1 MMKKKILMLLVATGL
16 LGGCENMS
24 PGQKGALTG
33 AALGTGIG
41 MVAGGSFGAVVGA
54 GLIGGAA
61 GYITGTAVQ
70 DRQTGNSEMIARS
83 FLTAAALLLLAAAAQ
98 AQMPP
103 TNFDQAA
110 YITCKEAHAMQPE
123 ARKALALLP
132 RRARGALS
140 RRDAPRRAEGAQVA
154 YLVRGG
160 CTLAPDAYLFTVI
173 DRAII
178 AEASK
183 LPKRQ

>member
-1 MMKKKILMLLVATGL
+1 
-16 LGGCENMS
+16 
-24 PGQKGALTG
+24 
-33 AALGTGIG
+33 
-41 MVAGGSFGAVVGA
+41 
-54 GLIGGAA
+54 
-61 GYITGTAVQ
+61 
-70 DRQTGNSEMIARS
+70 MISRS
-83 FLTAAALLLLAAAAQ
+83 FLTAGALLLLATTAQ

-110 YITCKEAHAMQPE
+110 YVTCKEAHAMQPE
-123 ARKALALLP
+123 ARKTLALFL
-132 RRARGALS
+132 AEHAS
-140 RRDAPRRAEGAQVA
+140 RYHGVTIPDGPEGSQLA

-178 AEASK
+178 AEMSK

>member
-1 MMKKKILMLLVATGL
+1 
-16 LGGCENMS
+16 
-24 PGQKGALTG
+24 
-33 AALGTGIG
+33 
-41 MVAGGSFGAVVGA
+41 
-54 GLIGGAA
+54 
-61 GYITGTAVQ
+61 
-70 DRQTGNSEMIARS
+70 MIAKS
-83 FLTAAALLLLAAAAQ
+83 LSTAAALLLVSTAAQ

-123 ARKALALLP
+123 ARKTLAIFL
-132 RRARGALS
+132 AEHAS
-140 RRDAPRRAEGAQVA
+140 RYHGVTIPDGPAGAQVA

-178 AEASK
+178 AEMSK

>member
-1 MMKKKILMLLVATGL
+1 MISRSFVTAGALLLVAT
-16 LGGCENMS
+16 
-24 PGQKGALTG
+24 
-33 AALGTGIG
+33 
-41 MVAGGSFGAVVGA
+41 
-54 GLIGGAA
+54 
-61 GYITGTAVQ
+61 
-70 DRQTGNSEMIARS
+70 
-83 FLTAAALLLLAAAAQ
+83 AAQ
-98 AQMPP
+98 GQMPP

-123 ARKALALLP
+123 ARKTLAIFL
-132 RRARGALS
+132 AEHAS
-140 RRDAPRRAEGAQVA
+140 RYHGVTIPDGPQGAQLA

-178 AEASK
+178 AEMSK

>member
-1 MMKKKILMLLVATGL
+1 MISKSLAAAGALLLVAT
-16 LGGCENMS
+16 
-24 PGQKGALTG
+24 
-33 AALGTGIG
+33 
-41 MVAGGSFGAVVGA
+41 
-54 GLIGGAA
+54 
-61 GYITGTAVQ
+61 
-70 DRQTGNSEMIARS
+70 
-83 FLTAAALLLLAAAAQ
+83 AAQ

-123 ARKALALLP
+123 ARKTLAIFL
-132 RRARGALS
+132 AEHAS
-140 RRDAPRRAEGAQVA
+140 RYHGVTIPDGPQGAQIA

-173 DRAII
+173 DRAVI
-178 AEASK
+178 AEMAK